1 MTVETYLNA
10 LPKNSRNILDKF
22 RDIARRLAPDA
33 TEEICYGIPTFK
45 LKNKNI
51 VHFGA
56 YKNHIGFYPTSELIE
71 LFKSELKEYRHS
83 KGAVQ
88 FPVSKMPPFDLIEKI
103 IKCRIDKLMREG

>member
-22 RDIARRLAPDA
+22 RDIVIRLAPDA
-33 TEEICYGIPTFK
+33 TEQICYGIPTFK

-56 YKNHIGFYPTSELIE
+56 YKNHIGFYPTAEPIE
-71 LFKSELKEYRHS
+71 VFEKKLKKYKHG
-83 KGAVQ
+83 KGSIQ
-88 FPVSKMPPFDLIEKI
+88 FPINEPLPFELIEKI
-103 IKCRIDKLMREG
+103 IKRRIDKLMKES